1 MSGRKSRNKGKV
13 GERELSKELTRL
25 FGVECRRGQQYNG
38 IDGNDVVGLPGLH
51 IECKRTET
59 LSLYPAMA
67 QASRDAEESE
77 VPVVFH
83 RRNQKQWLAVVE
95 LDRLP
100 ELVTQ
105 LYLVMCEERDG

>member
-1 MSGRKSRNKGKV
+1 MGRMEIEKGKR

-38 IDGNDVVGLPGLH
+38 IDGNDVVGLQGVH

-59 LSLYPAMA
+59 LSLYPAME
-67 QASRDAEESE
+67 QATRDAAEHE

-83 RRNQKQWLAVVE
+83 RRNGKQWLAVVDLE
-95 LDRLP
+95 RLP
-100 ELVTQ
+100 QLVTQ
-105 LYLVMCEERDG
+105 LYLVSADS

>member
-1 MSGRKSRNKGKV
+1 MGRMSRNKGKV

-25 FGVECRRGQQYNG
+25 FGVECRRGQQFNG
-38 IDGNDVVGLPGLH
+38 IDGRDVVGLDGFH
-51 IECKRTET
+51 IECKRTEA
-59 LSLYPAMA
+59 LSLYPAIE
-67 QASRDAEESE
+67 QAKRDAEENE

-105 LYLVMCEERDG
+105 LYLVMCEGK

>member
-13 GERELSKELTRL
+13 GELELSKELSRL

-38 IDGNDVVGLPGLH
+38 IDGNDVVGLPGVH

-59 LSLYPAMA
+59 LSLYPAME
-67 QASRDAEESE
+67 QATRDAAEHE

-83 RRNQKQWLAVVE
+83 RRNGKQWLAVVDLE
-95 LDRLP
+95 NLP
-100 ELVTQ
+100 QLVTQ
-105 LYLVMCEERDG
+105 LYLVCAEVN